1 MTFTVYEST
10 VVPIRQDD
18 PMFKITDGL
27 CVYPRAG
34 LHILPECPSHVRDI
48 IQTATAQGWLK
59 TVAYMHDYEKTFALL
74 KNE

>member
-10 VVPIRQDD
+10 VVSIRQDD

-27 CVYPRAG
+27 CVYPRAQ
-34 LHILPECPSHVRDI
+34 LHILPECPQQYREI
-48 IQTATAQGWLK
+48 INICLTNGWLK
-59 TVAYMHDYEKTFALL
+59 PVAYMHDYEKTFALL